1 MAHSSRRLVNMLLM
15 PFLLIGF
22 GGLPVYG
29 QTIQRT
35 TLTQQMKQQVR
46 RCNETSRK
54 AAAYILDQSVLGG
67 NIRSQQA
74 TYVSDLHPTM
84 YTADSVQ
91 IYSNNRVL
99 LGYSPRFNAFLPV
112 RTKEG
117 ALRLATDRFEPRNTA
132 SGRGIHRRK
141 PDPNGYRAEILLDIE
156 EDYSMLPRKETEE
169 EVLK

>member
-1 MAHSSRRLVNMLLM
+1 LKALFCTILLSCT
-15 PFLLIGF
+15 GW
-22 GGLPVYG
+22 LPLQG
-29 QTIQRT
+29 QTAHRNV
-35 TLTQQMKQQVR
+35 LTAQVR
-46 RCNETSRK
+46 QQIRQCNETARK
-54 AAAYILDQSVLGG
+54 AADYILDQSVLGG

-74 TYVSDLHPTM
+74 TYVADLHPTM

-117 ALRLATDRFEPRNTA
+117 ALRLATDQFKPRNTT

-141 PDPNGYRAEILLDIE
+141 PDPNGYHAEILLDIE
-156 EDYSMLPRKETEE
+156 EDYSMLPRKETGE